1 MKDAPSNRRRVYT
14 RRSPTSSMRYLAFV
28 RKMSSLI
35 WSKSRKKIGRLA
47 TVSRSTANRARG
59 LEHGAWRDTV
69 FVTLQ
74 EPDLEGELRRKINAN
89 MEARKVSKLRF
100 LDR

>member
-1 MKDAPSNRRRVYT
+1 MMVPRLGAQPRDLSGFCQLL
-14 RRSPTSSMRYLAFV
+14 S
-28 RKMSSLI
+28 RKMSSKV
-35 WSKSRKKIGRLA
+35 WSKSRKKIGRLT

-59 LEHGAWRDTV
+59 LEHGACRDTV

-89 MEARKVSKLRF
+89 MEARKVSTLRF